1 MNLLRRSYTAAVQ
14 LPANY
19 VSSVP
24 KIRIPCPPLL
34 LSDFYPAKVT
44 YFYLI
49 WKIQAPTS
57 QNYNHRM
64 RFNRLLT
71 RIILLALGVGIFTPP
86 HTVRANAIHAPA
98 AQVSAFELIL
108 AMNTLRV
115 SYGLPALIEDPIIN
129 AVAQSTAQT
138 MAANNMSWHIGDVR
152 GRIAAAG
159 YGGGGTV
166 WATENFAV
174 SWNGGMGIDEIMAVW
189 ADPDHMRPAVTP
201 EYCHV
206 GAGVATVNGKTYF
219 ILQAAYVSGQA
230 CGSTTSSSPSGGT
243 PGTSTVPNPVSQLI
257 LPVKIATPDAD
268 GKIFHVV
275 QAGQSFWAIAV
286 AYQVTIQDIET
297 WNNITRD
304 TPLQSGQ
311 RLFIPNKNTAGFA
324 TPTPRGMVVTQTPD
338 ADGKIVHVV
347 QPYQSL
353 FTIGEAYRV
362 SVDRILQLNGLQADV
377 PLQIEQKLVISP
389 GNVTP
394 SPTLSAIQKLT
405 PDASGNYYHVVQ
417 SGETLSGIANLYDV
431 PLADLMNWN
440 ELGAAS
446 VIIPNQKLLLRV
458 TPPAT
463 ATSTLAPATV
473 TLAPSPSVTS
483 APPTE
488 IAATEVVPVE
498 ESTGGSGLGIVLV
511 LGIILVGGLLWWRFG
526 RKN

>member
-1 MNLLRRSYTAAVQ
+1 MRYQR
-14 LPANY
+14 
-19 VSSVP
+19 
-24 KIRIPCPPLL
+24 
-34 LSDFYPAKVT
+34 
-44 YFYLI
+44 LI
-49 WKIQAPTS
+49 ASLALI
-57 QNYNHRM
+57 
-64 RFNRLLT
+64 
-71 RIILLALGVGIFTPP
+71 ALGVGAAIPP
-86 HTVRANAIHAPA
+86 QPVQADGNHAPA
-98 AQVSAFELIL
+98 TQVSAFDLIL

-115 SYGLPALIEDPIIN
+115 SYGLPPLIEDPIID
-129 AVAQSTAQT
+129 AVAQSTAQI

-159 YGGGGTV
+159 YGNGGTV

-206 GAGVATVNGKTYF
+206 GAGVATVNGKTYY
-219 ILQAAYVSGQA
+219 ILQAAYVSGQE
-230 CGSTTSSSPSGGT
+230 CGSYTSVAGAGTSSGSGLI
-243 PGTSTVPNPVSQLI
+243 VPVQ
-257 LPVKIATPDAD
+257 IATPDKD

-275 QAGQSFWAIAV
+275 QSGQSFWSIAIA
-286 AYQVTIQDIET
+286 YQITIRDLET

-338 ADGKIVHVV
+338 TDGKIVHVV

-353 FTIGEAYRV
+353 FTIGEAYHV
-362 SVDRILQLNGLQADV
+362 SVDRILQLNGLQADW

-405 PDASGNYYHVVQ
+405 PDASGNYYHIVQ

-440 ELGAAS
+440 GLGAAS

-463 ATSTLAPATV
+463 ATSTPAPATV
-473 TLAPSPSVTS
+473 TVTPSPSVTS
-483 APPTE
+483 LPPTA
-488 IAATEVVPVE
+488 IAATEVIPVE
-498 ESTGGSGLGIVLV
+498 ESTGGSELGIGLV
-511 LGIILVGGLLWWRFG
+511 LGIILVGGVLWWRFS
-526 RKN
+526 RKP

>member
-1 MNLLRRSYTAAVQ
+1 MTRSHLAVLIQ
-14 LPANY
+14 F
-19 VSSVP
+19 P
-24 KIRIPCPPLL
+24 KVRIPCLAL
-34 LSDFYPAKVT
+34 VFSDFYPVKVT

-49 WKIQAPTS
+49 WEIRAWTS
-57 QNYNHRM
+57 RIYNYRM
-64 RFNRLLT
+64 RFNRLLA
-71 RIILLALGVGIFTPP
+71 IFMLLTIGAGRFTYPHPVQADEIHGPP
-86 HTVRANAIHAPA
+86 
-98 AQVSAFELIL
+98 AQVSAYELIL

-129 AVAQSTAQT
+129 AVAQSTAQI

-174 SWNGGMGIDEIMAVW
+174 SWNNGMGIDEIMAVW

-243 PGTSTVPNPVSQLI
+243 PGTVPNPVSQLI

-275 QAGQSFWAIAV
+275 QAGQSFWSIAV

-353 FTIGEAYRV
+353 FTIGEAYHV
-362 SVDRILQLNGLQADV
+362 SVDRILQLNGLQADW

-440 ELGAAS
+440 GLGAAS

-463 ATSTLAPATV
+463 ATSTPAPATV
-473 TLAPSPSVTS
+473 TLTPSPSMTPL
-483 APPTE
+483 PPTE

-511 LGIILVGGLLWWRFG
+511 LGIILIGGLLWWRFS
-526 RKN
+526 RKP